1 MGAHVPVED
10 VSKPTPSTGKTSGF
24 RWVVMGLIFLVYTL
38 ANADRANL
46 GVALPYIRKEFHFS
60 NTEAGLMISLFFAVY
75 AVAQIPVG
83 LLYRKIGPRV
93 LMAVSMLFTSLSTWL
108 IGTASSPLH

>member
-1 MGAHVPVED
+1 MGAPVPVAD
-10 VSKPTPSTGKTSGF
+10 VSKLMSPTEKTSAF
-24 RWVVMGLIFLVYTL
+24 RWVVLALIFLVYTL

-46 GVALPYIRKEFHFS
+46 GVALPYIRKEFNFS

-83 LLYRKIGPRV
+83 LLYRKIGP
-93 LMAVSMLFTSLSTWL
+93 AF
-108 IGTASSPLH
+108 

>member
-1 MGAHVPVED
+1 MSVPVSAED
-10 VSKPTPSTGKTSGF
+10 MSNLTLPTAKTSAF

-75 AVAQIPVG
+75 AIAQIPVG
-83 LLYRKIGPRV
+83 LLYRKLAR
-93 LMAVSMLFTSLSTWL
+93 AF
-108 IGTASSPLH
+108 